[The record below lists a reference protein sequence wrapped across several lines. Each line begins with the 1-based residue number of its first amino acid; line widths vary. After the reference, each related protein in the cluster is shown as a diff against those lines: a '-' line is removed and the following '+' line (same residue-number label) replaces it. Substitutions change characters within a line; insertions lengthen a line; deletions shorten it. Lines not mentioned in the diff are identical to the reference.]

1 MGFLEKGDARLSSFQ
16 AEIVEA
22 TAEFMPAGEQIIVRV
37 HTFTTMRAVG
47 ISLNFST
54 AAETAASTLDLVG
67 AGATMVDTKILLVTV
82 TDSSV
87 VVCQKGRLAA
97 IGKWRHIITAP
108 REFVSVTKFKK
119 GLANIYLD
127 FIVEGNKFSI
137 WRSRVG
143 GKRVPFSTS
152 TPSTT
157 PSLIPLRS
165 NPISLLHHIR
175 RLRNWTSISGGYPAT
190 LRGRRSP
197 RSIGDQRW
205 KRRPRQKSSLFE
217 TSAIEVKTLRRVR
230 LRCRS

>member
-1 MGFLEKGDARLSSFQ
+1 MGFLEKRDARLSSFQ

-37 HTFTTMRAVG
+37 HAFTTMRAGG

-143 GKRVPFSTS
+143 GNRVPFSDFDALNDAITNPPS
-152 TPSTT
+152 KQPDLAATPHS
-157 PSLIPLRS
+157 PLEKLDFHFRGLPGDSSRS
-165 NPISLLHHIR
+165 EESPKHRGPEVEAPPKAEIIVVR
-175 RLRNWTSISGGYPAT
+175 DFRN
-190 LRGRRSP
+190 RGK
-197 RSIGDQRW
+197 D
-205 KRRPRQKSSLFE
+205 
-217 TSAIEVKTLRRVR
+217 T
-230 LRCRS
+230 